1 VGSQFVPADMKVN
14 GNGNVIVNYQGPPKQ
29 PIRILTLVE

>member
-1 VGSQFVPADMKVN
+1 VAANMKVG